1 MTIPMLSFSHLI
13 SPSVKENIIIQVDD
27 NVYIC
32 YQLVRCLKNVEGN
45 LIIQP
50 DKTTMM
56 LSSQGNFIMQQMILL
71 NSFIMSPSWAG
82 KK

>member
-1 MTIPMLSFSHLI
+1 MLSFSHLI
-13 SPSVKENIIIQVDD
+13 TPSVKENIIIQVDD

-32 YQLVRCLKNVEGN
+32 YQPVRCLKNVEGN

-71 NSFIMSPSWAG
+71 NLFTVSPSWAG